1 MYTFVNFD
9 DLINEDNEIEAPE
22 GLKDLLDELV
32 ENNYAEDLFGTWW
45 ETGDGD
51 EEENW
56 LKAKGI
62 EVKTMKEILDDDP
75 DAQFGFTYGSPD
87 QRLDVT
93 NASGYIE
100 DMGAEREEYGV
111 TAEDLGL
118 DDEEDWDEDYDDYDD
133 EEDYDEDE
141 DE

>member
-9 DLINEDNEIEAPE
+9 DLVNEDNEIEAPE

-32 ENNYAEDLFGTWW
+32 NNNYAEDLFGTWW

-51 EEENW
+51 EEEDW
-56 LKAKGI
+56 LIEKGI
-62 EVKTMKEILDDDP
+62 EVKTMKKILDEDP
-75 DAQFGFTYGSPD
+75 DARFGFSYGSPD

-100 DMGAEREEYGV
+100 DMGADREEYGV
-111 TAEDLGL
+111 TAEDLGIE
-118 DDEEDWDEDYDDYDD
+118 DDDWDEDYDDEEYDD
-133 EEDYDEDE
+133 EDE
-141 DE
+141 